1 MYDDVR
7 TGKIFLMH
15 IVIFVFIYKMLI
27 CILQT
32 NIVIENYGSAA
43 PLWKRQARVRTSRA
57 VHPELVQTHMYYD
70 GFVYFFFLHFISL
83 LYHVYIH
90 VYANTILR

>member
-1 MYDDVR
+1 
-7 TGKIFLMH
+7 
-15 IVIFVFIYKMLI
+15 MLI
-27 CILQT
+27 CIVQT

-70 GFVYFFFLHFISL
+70 GFVYFFSSFHFLIVPCIHSCICKHYTSIMFA
-83 LYHVYIH
+83 YRAYVYD
-90 VYANTILR
+90 RKW